1 MPLITGGKL
10 IVASR
15 DEARDGERLAQRLKI
30 AGATTMQATPSTWR
44 LLLEAGWQGEAEFKI
59 LCGGEALSGDLA
71 ERLRRRGKLW
81 NCYGPTETTIWS
93 TMHRV
98 DGVGVNVPIGR
109 PLANTQLY
117 ILDGAMQPV
126 PVGVVGELYIG
137 GAGVA
142 RGYVNRPDLTAE
154 RFIASPFSGAAGAR
168 IYRTGD
174 LARYKADGTVE
185 YLGRMDT
192 QVKLRGCRIEL
203 GEIESLIRRHP
214 AVADAAVVARASGGE
229 GETELVAYV
238 VPRDGETLAE
248 NDLPGYLS
256 AKLPGIMVPAVFKSL
271 PALPLTA
278 NGKVDRRA
286 LPAPDGPRA
295 QRGPVNLSSRATRS
309 KSWWRRHGGR
319 F

>member
-1 MPLITGGKL
+1 MPLITGGQL

-15 DEARDGERLAQRLKI
+15 DEARDGERLAQRLKR

-98 DGVGVNVPIGR
+98 DVVGANVPIGR
-109 PLANTQLY
+109 PMANTQLY
-117 ILDGAMQPV
+117 ILDGAMQPL
-126 PVGVVGELYIG
+126 PIGVVGELYIG

-174 LARYKADGTVE
+174 LARYQADGTVE
-185 YLGRMDT
+185 YRRPHGYAGEAARLPHRVGRD
-192 QVKLRGCRIEL
+192 
-203 GEIESLIRRHP
+203 
-214 AVADAAVVARASGGE
+214 
-229 GETELVAYV
+229 
-238 VPRDGETLAE
+238 
-248 NDLPGYLS
+248 
-256 AKLPGIMVPAVFKSL
+256 
-271 PALPLTA
+271 
-278 NGKVDRRA
+278 
-286 LPAPDGPRA
+286 
-295 QRGPVNLSSRATRS
+295 
-309 KSWWRRHGGR
+309 
-319 F
+319 